1 MDAMLEE
8 KLDVDGFWAAYVGN
22 LSPLEFMNR
31 SYSPEIDDCV
41 AEYVAALPAL
51 FGIVRRQTW
60 RESFAAPWQF
70 RRGEVAAALT
80 QKLEATEAE
89 WRPHLKQ
96 RPRPEPSAPVEL
108 PPMPVNDLSANDT
121 SHDDEAKSEI
131 PDALDGPRDLP
142 AGDAPDANPELDAET
157 LNLHE
162 EQAAGQDEVDIAQ
175 ANETRE
181 PME

>member
-1 MDAMLEE
+1 MDAMLDE

-22 LSPLEFMNR
+22 QSPQEFMNR
-31 SYSPEIDDCV
+31 SYSPEIDACV
-41 AEYVAALPAL
+41 AEYVEGLPAV

-60 RESFAAPWQF
+60 RDSFSAPWQF

-108 PPMPVNDLSANDT
+108 PPMPMNDLPVSETPNDV
-121 SHDDEAKSEI
+121 DAKDEISES
-131 PDALDGPRDLP
+131 PGDGHDLP
-142 AGDAPDANPELDAET
+142 TSDVPSAAPELDAET

-162 EQAAGQDEVDIAQ
+162 EQAAGQDEVEIAQ
-175 ANETRE
+175 AEETRE

>member
-31 SYSPEIDDCV
+31 CYSPEIDACV
-41 AEYVAALPAL
+41 AEYVAELPAL
-51 FGIVRRQTW
+51 YGIVRRQTW
-60 RESFAAPWQF
+60 RESFSAPSQF

-80 QKLEATEAE
+80 EKLEATEAE

-96 RPRPEPSAPVEL
+96 RPRPEPSAPVEYAPAPANDTPHGDDAQSEISGDL
-108 PPMPVNDLSANDT
+108 GAPGDLSA
-121 SHDDEAKSEI
+121 
-131 PDALDGPRDLP
+131 
-142 AGDAPDANPELDAET
+142 GDASDAAPELDAET

-181 PME
+181 PMA